1 MQTPAE
7 LASKL
12 PANLGSRKILS
23 TRRGTIGVASLAA
36 VAALVVLLVFMNN
49 YRQSVPS
56 ATTVKA
62 LVAGR
67 VIDKGT
73 PGDVVAGSNLFD
85 VQSVREDQ
93 LVGGAFT
100 DPGALRGQV
109 ATTDI
114 YKGQQLTSADFAP
127 GADPITSEL
136 AGTDRAISVPLDAAH
151 GNIAL
156 PYLIP
161 CALHCSS
168 VSPAH
173 ATSGSVYATDGIWRA
188 SKNDL
193 WPAATSAA
201 TCASCTALC
210 ASIGWPTMSPIAKM
224 CGTLVRIWLSTGMKP
239 RSLTATPAL
248 SAPIF
253 LPFGARPTLIRTAS

>member
-36 VAALVVLLVFMNN
+36 VAALAVLLVFMNN

-67 VIDKGT
+67 VIEKGT

-151 GNIAL
+151 GNIGNIHAGSRVDVLGGLNAEISGGTARPILDVLARDVLVLAAPDKPASTGVGSSSTTNQVELRVSDVEASRIAL
-156 PYLIP
+156 
-161 CALHCSS
+161 
-168 VSPAH
+168 
-173 ATSGSVYATDGIWRA
+173 A
-188 SKNDL
+188 SDQGKVWL
-193 WPAATSAA
+193 TVRP
-201 TCASCTALC
+201 
-210 ASIGWPTMSPIAKM
+210 PTIAKN
-224 CGTLVRIWLSTGMKP
+224 TPTKP
-239 RSLTATPAL
+239 VELGSLIGL
-248 SAPIF
+248 GSSS
-253 LPFGARPTLIRTAS
+253 GG

>member
-1 MQTPAE
+1 VQTPAE

-12 PANLGSRKILS
+12 PANLGSQKILS

-36 VAALVVLLVFMNN
+36 VAALAVLLVFMNN

-56 ATTVKA
+56 ATMVKA
-62 LVAGR
+62 LMAGR
-67 VIDKGT
+67 VIEKGT

-136 AGTDRAISVPLDAAH
+136 DGTDRAISIPLDAAH
-151 GNIAL
+151 GNIGNIHAGSRVDVLGGLNAEISGGAARPILDVLARDVLVLAAPDKPASSGVGSSSTTNQVELRVRDVEASRIAL
-156 PYLIP
+156 
-161 CALHCSS
+161 
-168 VSPAH
+168 
-173 ATSGSVYATDGIWRA
+173 A
-188 SKNDL
+188 SDQGKVWL
-193 WPAATSAA
+193 TIRP
-201 TCASCTALC
+201 
-210 ASIGWPTMSPIAKM
+210 PTIAKN
-224 CGTLVRIWLSTGMKP
+224 TPTKP
-239 RSLTATPAL
+239 VELGSLIGL
-248 SAPIF
+248 GSSS
-253 LPFGARPTLIRTAS
+253 GG

>member
-1 MQTPAE
+1 VQTPVE

-36 VAALVVLLVFMNN
+36 VAALAVLLVFMNN

-56 ATTVKA
+56 ATMVKA

-67 VIDKGT
+67 VIEKGT

-151 GNIAL
+151 GNIGNIHAGSRVDVLGGLNAEISGGAARPILDVLARDVLVLAAPDKPASTGVGSSSTTNQVELRVSDVEASRIAL
-156 PYLIP
+156 
-161 CALHCSS
+161 
-168 VSPAH
+168 
-173 ATSGSVYATDGIWRA
+173 A
-188 SKNDL
+188 SDQGKVWL
-193 WPAATSAA
+193 TIRP
-201 TCASCTALC
+201 
-210 ASIGWPTMSPIAKM
+210 PTIAKN
-224 CGTLVRIWLSTGMKP
+224 TPTKP
-239 RSLTATPAL
+239 VELGSLIGL
-248 SAPIF
+248 GSSS
-253 LPFGARPTLIRTAS
+253 GG

>member
-136 AGTDRAISVPLDAAH
+136 AGTDRAISVPLDPAH
-151 GNIAL
+151 GNIGNIHAGSRVDVLGGLNAEISGGTARPILDVLARDVLVLAAPDKPASTGVGSSSTSDQQVELRVSDVEASRIAL
-156 PYLIP
+156 
-161 CALHCSS
+161 
-168 VSPAH
+168 
-173 ATSGSVYATDGIWRA
+173 A
-188 SKNDL
+188 SDQGKVWL
-193 WPAATSAA
+193 TIRP
-201 TCASCTALC
+201 
-210 ASIGWPTMSPIAKM
+210 PTIAKN
-224 CGTLVRIWLSTGMKP
+224 TPTKP
-239 RSLTATPAL
+239 VELGSLIGL
-248 SAPIF
+248 GSSS
-253 LPFGARPTLIRTAS
+253 GG

>member
-1 MQTPAE
+1 
-7 LASKL
+7 
-12 PANLGSRKILS
+12 
-23 TRRGTIGVASLAA
+23 
-36 VAALVVLLVFMNN
+36 VAALAALAVMLVFMNN
-49 YRQSVPS
+49 YRQSVPG

-151 GNIAL
+151 GNIGNIHAGSRVDVLGGLNAEISGGTARPILDVLARDVLVLAAPDKPASTGVGSSSTTNQVELRVSDVEASRIAL
-156 PYLIP
+156 
-161 CALHCSS
+161 
-168 VSPAH
+168 
-173 ATSGSVYATDGIWRA
+173 A
-188 SKNDL
+188 SDQGKVWL
-193 WPAATSAA
+193 TVRP
-201 TCASCTALC
+201 
-210 ASIGWPTMSPIAKM
+210 PTIAKN
-224 CGTLVRIWLSTGMKP
+224 TPTKP
-239 RSLTATPAL
+239 VELGSLIGL
-248 SAPIF
+248 GSSS
-253 LPFGARPTLIRTAS
+253 GG

>member
-1 MQTPAE
+1 MQTPGE

-67 VIDKGT
+67 VIEKGT

-114 YKGQQLTSADFAP
+114 YKGQQLTSADFAS

-136 AGTDRAISVPLDAAH
+136 KGTARAISVPLDAAH
-151 GNIAL
+151 GNIGNIHAGSRVDVL
-156 PYLIP
+156 GGLN
-161 CALHCSS
+161 AE
-168 VSPAH
+168 VS
-173 ATSGSVYATDGIWRA
+173 
-188 SKNDL
+188 N
-193 WPAATSAA
+193 
-201 TCASCTALC
+201 
-210 ASIGWPTMSPIAKM
+210 
-224 CGTLVRIWLSTGMKP
+224 GT
-239 RSLTATPAL
+239 
-248 SAPIF
+248 
-253 LPFGARPTLIRTAS
+253 ARPILDVLARDVLVLAAPDQPASTKLGSSSSSQQVELRVSDVQASRVALASDQGNVWLTVRPPTLAKDTPTKPVELGSLLGLNSSSGG